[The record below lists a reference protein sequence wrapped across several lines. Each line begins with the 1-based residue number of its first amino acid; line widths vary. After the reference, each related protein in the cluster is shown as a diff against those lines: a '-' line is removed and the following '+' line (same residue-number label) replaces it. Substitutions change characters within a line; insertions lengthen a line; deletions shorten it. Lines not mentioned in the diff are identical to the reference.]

1 MAASKKRDVDT
12 STRMTEHEALMW
24 NVEKDPW
31 LNPNGASLTV
41 LDQPVDVERFRNQIR
56 YGVTRMPRLYQR
68 VVPGFG
74 RLTPPTW
81 APDPEFD
88 FDYHVR
94 EVSLPGPGSM
104 RQLLD
109 LAAQLYQEPLDRT
122 RPLWRFVAISGVE
135 GGRGA
140 VYALTHHVIADGI
153 GQLRMAELYQSISR
167 DDPGPGPIDLDAFL
181 AEVLA
186 ETAEPSDSDA
196 VGQLVDAGRETAGHL
211 FRRQAGIGRRLLGEL
226 MLWPADSDRMVEK
239 LTDMGSTVAST
250 AGLLTQDRSSDDDPS
265 GSPLWRNRSRHR
277 HLEHVQISLADL
289 KAASKALGGSINDGF
304 MVGLI
309 EAAVRYHTE
318 RGVDVPAYNTSFV
331 VSTRTDDAMGG
342 NSFTPVPVQVDGS
355 KVDFATRMADLQTVA
370 DEAREQSRRTGG
382 ISGLSGVINLLPT
395 SVVTQT
401 ARRQAAGM
409 DFATSN
415 LRGAGFPLYCAG
427 AHVEATVCMG
437 PLAGTAVNA
446 TALSY
451 DGRFDIGLF
460 IDPVAIEDPDGYRRC
475 VEESFADLLA
485 SAPTAAP
492 GTTAPAPVT
501 NGSAPVNGTTPMNGS
516 TAANGSSPVSS
527 EVVSAPVAEEAPD
540 PTVVAETST
549 TRKASTAKA
558 SSKTSAAKKPAARKA
573 SSAKKPAT
581 KTSAARKTATKASSA
596 KASSAKKPAATKA
609 KRATAKASSAK
620 KPAATKAKRATA
632 KASSAKKPAAEK
644 ATTSKASAEKAAT
657 TSKAAASTAGDR

>member
-41 LDQPVDVERFRNQIR
+41 LDQPVDIDRFRNQIR
-56 YGVTRMPRLYQR
+56 YGITRMPRLYQR
-68 VVPGFG
+68 VVPGLG
-74 RLTPPTW
+74 RFTPPTW

-94 EVSLPGPGSM
+94 QVSLPGPGSM

-122 RPLWRFVAISGVE
+122 RPLWRFVAISGLE

-140 VYALTHHVIADGI
+140 VYAMTHHVIADGI
-153 GQLRMAELYQSISR
+153 GQLRMAELYQQISR
-167 DDPGPGPIDLDAFL
+167 DEPGPGPVDLDAFL
-181 AEVLA
+181 TDVLA
-186 ETAEPSDSDA
+186 ATGDPSEGDA
-196 VGQLVDAGRETAGHL
+196 VANLVDAGRETAGHL
-211 FRRQAGIGRRLLGEL
+211 LRRQAGIGRRLLGEV
-226 MLWPADSDRMVEK
+226 MLWPADTDRMVEK
-239 LTDMGSTVAST
+239 LTDVGSTVTST
-250 AGLLTQDRSSDDDPS
+250 AGLLRGSGDSAEGPT

-277 HLEHVQISLADL
+277 HLEHVQIPLDGL

-304 MVGLI
+304 MIGLV
-309 EAAVRYHTE
+309 EAAVRYHAE
-318 RGVDVPAYNTSFV
+318 RGVELPSLNTSFV

-342 NSFTPVPVQVDGS
+342 NSFTPVPIRVDGRPA
-355 KVDFATRMADLQTVA
+355 DFATRMAELQAVA

-401 ARRQAAGM
+401 ARKQAAGM

-427 AHVEATVCMG
+427 AAVDATVCMG

-460 IDPVAIEDPDGYRRC
+460 IDPVAIEDPADYRRC
-475 VEESFADLLA
+475 VEEAFADLLA
-485 SAPTAAP
+485 Q
-492 GTTAPAPVT
+492 APVAPVATSTNGST
-501 NGSAPVNGTTPMNGS
+501 NGSAPVADSASTNGS
-516 TAANGSSPVSS
+516 AVTNGSAAAAATVPTNGSGPAVATTK
-527 EVVSAPVAEEAPD
+527 APPKKKAPAMTA
-540 PTVVAETST
+540 PAK
-549 TRKASTAKA
+549 KATAKKA
-558 SSKTSAAKKPAARKA
+558 TGKKAPPKKTAPAKKATAKKATAKKAPAKKTTAKKKTATPTAKTAPPKRAAKK
-573 SSAKKPAT
+573 T
-581 KTSAARKTATKASSA
+581 TA
-596 KASSAKKPAATKA
+596 A
-609 KRATAKASSAK
+609 KRS
-620 KPAATKAKRATA
+620 
-632 KASSAKKPAAEK
+632 AAEK
-644 ATTSKASAEKAAT
+644 EAPTTE
-657 TSKAAASTAGDR
+657 ASTTEVTSASSDR